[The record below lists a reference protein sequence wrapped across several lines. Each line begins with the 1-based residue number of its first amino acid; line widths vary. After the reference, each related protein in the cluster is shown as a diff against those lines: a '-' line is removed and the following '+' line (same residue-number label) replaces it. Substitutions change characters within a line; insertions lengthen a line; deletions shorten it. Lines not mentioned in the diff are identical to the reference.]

1 MVPNPAAILPRDERE
16 FNLFHLEGG
25 FFIFVFS
32 RKDILCNINYERRVI
47 MIIIRELYKSFENE
61 GKEMEVLKDVNLTIE
76 DGDIFGIIG
85 PSGAGK
91 STLIRC
97 LNLLEKPNKGEI
109 IVDGVNITRLNG
121 KKLRDLR
128 KNMGMI
134 FQHFN
139 LLQNSTVYKNIA
151 FPLEISGYSK
161 DFIDKRVMELLDIVD
176 LKDKKDAYPSMLSGG
191 QKQRV
196 AIARALALN
205 PKYILSD
212 EATSALDPLT
222 TRSILGLLK
231 SLNKKYGLTIILITH
246 EMEVVKE
253 ICNKVAFINDGRII
267 EWGNTYDLLNFPKS
281 AEVKQF
287 IKESS
292 LKIDKEELLK
302 NVS

>member
-1 MVPNPAAILPRDERE
+1 M
-16 FNLFHLEGG
+16 
-25 FFIFVFS
+25 
-32 RKDILCNINYERRVI
+32 I
-47 MIIIRELYKSFENE
+47 MIKGLYKSFENE
-61 GKEMEVLKDVNLTIE
+61 GQEVEVLKNVNLTIE

-97 LNLLEKPNKGEI
+97 FNLLEKPNKGEI
-109 IVDGVNITRLNG
+109 IVDGVNITKLNG
-121 KKLRDLR
+121 KKLRDFR

-161 DFIDKRVMELLDIVD
+161 DFIEQRVLELLDMVN

-222 TRSILGLLK
+222 TRSISDLLK
-231 SLNKKYGLTIILITH
+231 FFNKKYGITIILITH
-246 EMEVVKE
+246 EMDVVKE
-253 ICNKVAFINDGRII
+253 ICNKVAFINNGRII

-281 AEVKQF
+281 IEIKQF
-287 IKESS
+287 VNENNF
-292 LKIDKEELLK
+292 KIDKEELFK

>member
-1 MVPNPAAILPRDERE
+1 MIL
-16 FNLFHLEGG
+16 
-25 FFIFVFS
+25 
-32 RKDILCNINYERRVI
+32 
-47 MIIIRELYKSFENE
+47 IRGLYKSFENE
-61 GKEMEVLKDVNLTIE
+61 GKEMEVLKDVNLVIE

-109 IVDGVNITRLNG
+109 IVDGVNITSLNG

-161 DFIDKRVMELLDIVD
+161 DFIDKRVMELLELVD

-292 LKIDKEELLK
+292 LRIDKEGLLK